1 MEFGI
6 YTNLTLTLIVTLFG
20 IYWLFR
26 PTRRSAYRYRAYC
39 YWWLSWLAW
48 VLAWSLI
55 LLQEKFSL
63 RLQIPILIFDN
74 LNSIF
79 LIAVYFTLTRGR
91 D

>member
-1 MEFGI
+1 
-6 YTNLTLTLIVTLFG
+6 
-20 IYWLFR
+20 
-26 PTRRSAYRYRAYC
+26 
-39 YWWLSWLAW
+39 